1 MMNNRIQRWNIML
14 KSIGIGAESFR
25 ELIESNSYY
34 VDKTPFI
41 RTVFKENTSKVML
54 ITRPRRFGKTLTMST
69 FYDFLSLNIENP
81 GDVSLQEK
89 WFKNTKIFDD
99 KEFCSEFM
107 GRFPVIFLT
116 LKSVAFDNFNDSYC
130 ELARVIN
137 SMALNFSYLKSSSEL
152 DNDELKI
159 FYKLLDLDFLKDP
172 ANKSLLTGSLVTLT
186 NLLYKH
192 HKICPILLID
202 EYDVPVAKAAHFG
215 YYREMINVVGQLLA
229 TGLKGNTNMKKA
241 VLTGCLRVAK
251 ESIFTGLNNLMVC
264 SILDPGK
271 KDISQGIG
279 FTREETQEVLSYYGF
294 TDYYDE
300 VKNNYDGYHFGTSH
314 MYCPW
319 DVMNFCNDNY
329 EMLGENRNLI
339 QAGNYWINTSGNDV
353 IEEFMGFIEPEDVDL
368 MQDLLDG
375 KSITAEVRTSL
386 CYGDLQNH
394 DINDFWTLLL
404 YTGYLTFEPQSHNP
418 ESDEYNLY
426 IPNEEIRKCFKSKI
440 LNYFKKNSVMKSST
454 AELVKGM
461 FEGDAEKVQDNLN
474 TLLGK
479 YVSIRDF
486 ATNAPKENYYHG
498 FMNGLLVN
506 GISLIEEQKSNFE
519 SGDGYIDL
527 IIKSVRSIGIIVI
540 LELKQTSDENEDKVL
555 TARDAV
561 EQIIRKKYADPYIK
575 RNDIQ
580 AVISYGICF
589 CKKECAV
596 AGKKLK

>member
-1 MMNNRIQRWNIML
+1 M
-14 KSIGIGAESFR
+14 KYIGIGTEFFH
-25 ELIESNSYY
+25 ELIENNCYY

-41 RTVFKENTSKVML
+41 RTVFKENNADVMF

-89 WFKNTKIFDD
+89 WFKDTKIFEDR
-99 KEFCSEFM
+99 EFCSEYM
-107 GRFPVIFLT
+107 GKFPVIFIT
-116 LKSVAFDNFNDSYC
+116 LKQIEGKDFISAYGRFASVIYDMYTQFRY
-130 ELARVIN
+130 LAVSNKLSSDEIEEYKLY
-137 SMALNFSYLKSSSEL
+137 LNKSYLREPKNVDAVKDSLST
-152 DNDELKI
+152 
-159 FYKLLDLDFLKDP
+159 LLR
-172 ANKSLLTGSLVTLT
+172 LL
-186 NLLYKH
+186 NKH
-192 HKICPILLID
+192 HGIKPVLLID
-202 EYDVPVAKAAHFG
+202 EYDVPIAKAAHNG
-215 YYREMINVVGQLLA
+215 YYREMIDIISPFLSNA
-229 TGLKGNTNMKKA
+229 LKTNMDLGRA
-241 VLTGCLRVAK
+241 VLTGCLRAAK
-251 ESIFTGLNNLMVC
+251 ESIFTGLNNLKIC

-279 FTREETQEVLSYYGF
+279 FTREEVQEVLTYYGLS
-294 TDYYDE
+294 DYYEE
-300 VKNNYDGYHFGTSH
+300 VRNNYDGYHFGTSH

-353 IEEFMGFIEPEDVDL
+353 IEEFMGFIEPKDVDL

-375 KSITAEVRTSL
+375 KSITAEVRAAL

-404 YTGYLTFEPQSHNP
+404 YTGYLTFDPTYRSSKKN
-418 ESDEYNLY
+418 EYSLY
-426 IPNEEIRKCFKSKI
+426 IPNEEIRDCFRDKI
-440 LNYFKKNSVMKSST
+440 LAFFKTNSVMKAST
-454 AELVKGM
+454 GELVKGL

-561 EQIIRKKYADPYIK
+561 EQILIKKYADPYIK
-575 RNDIQ
+575 RNDIK

-596 AGKKLK
+596 VGKKLK